1 MKNIIEIMKEFGI
14 EVPEDKQK
22 DFEKKVLEH
31 YKTVSDYDVQT
42 KKLEAAEG
50 KVKTLTD
57 SLDKFKDV
65 DVEKLNGD
73 IDKLRK
79 KLEDKDK
86 ELADQLAE
94 RDFMDAVK
102 ESIHAAKGKDA
113 AKIIKLLDIETLKAS
128 KNQKDDIA
136 AAVKAMAEDDVTR
149 GMFRPGSRKRKVLRM
164 SLEEFQEAAGTI
176 WTRRCVQSWGCRRQI
191 RKESN

>member
-102 ESIHAAKGKDA
+102 ESIHEAKGKDA

-149 GMFRPGSRKRKVLRM
+149 GMFQTGEPEKKGTADVIGGISGGSGDNMDAQMRAVMGLPPADTKG
-164 SLEEFQEAAGTI
+164 E
-176 WTRRCVQSWGCRRQI
+176 
-191 RKESN
+191 

>member
-79 KLEDKDK
+79 KLE
-86 ELADQLAE
+86 E

-102 ESIHAAKGKDA
+102 ESIHEAKGKDA

-136 AAVKAMAEDDVTR
+136 AAVKAMAEDDVTK
-149 GMFRPGSRKRKVLRM
+149 GMFQTGEPEKKGTADVIGGISGGSGDNMDAQMRAVMGLPPADTKG
-164 SLEEFQEAAGTI
+164 E
-176 WTRRCVQSWGCRRQI
+176 
-191 RKESN
+191 